1 MPCKK
6 KSKKN
11 SKPSAGRCKGLIH
24 MNYDKVN
31 IYFDTNSLEDY
42 LPRTIT
48 AKGNNKSFMKLS
60 EFRFPSYYYDIE
72 KFIQDNELRDKIE
85 ILIPEIVWMELEK
98 HLINQHKQ
106 DLANLS
112 LCIDEYKNIFS
123 DLIEINYEIKEKEY
137 KKYLSGIMADFLEN
151 PKISAKI
158 INCPKDSDCITKII
172 RNAMY
177 TVAPFSEARKD
188 KKDYSDAGF
197 KDALIVETVL
207 ANKNDNIL
215 TIFVS
220 KDNDFKKVFENQE
233 NIIICNEDDQNK
245 RKNKIIEILSEQFVI
260 QEEII
265 KKEISQ
271 NNYMLEELIAQ
282 TGLDTKLDYRFGSFE
297 SIKEQIDEEDESMSL
312 NVWDVIFTMYVGEQ
326 LYKFQITYDGY
337 AHGLESGEII
347 DE

>member
-1 MPCKK
+1 MK
-6 KSKKN
+6 
-11 SKPSAGRCKGLIH
+11 
-24 MNYDKVN
+24 YDKIH

-42 LPRTIT
+42 SPRTIT

-98 HLINQHKQ
+98 HMLNQHKQ
-106 DLANLS
+106 DLANL
-112 LCIDEYKNIFS
+112 LTCIGEYKDIFS
-123 DLIEINYEIKEKEY
+123 DLIEINCENKEKEY
-137 KKYLSGIMADFLEN
+137 EKYLSRIMKDFLEN
-151 PKISAKI
+151 PRTSAKI
-158 INCPKDSDCITKII
+158 IQCPKDNDCITKII

-177 TVAPFSEARKD
+177 TIAPFSEAHKD

-197 KDALIVETVL
+197 KDALIVETVF
-207 ANKNDNIL
+207 ANKKDNIL

-220 KDNDFKKVFENQE
+220 KDNDFRKVFEETE
-233 NIIICNEDDQNK
+233 NIIICNEENQNK
-245 RKNKIIEILSEQFVI
+245 RKDKIIELLSEQFLIQKEVI
-260 QEEII
+260 
-265 KKEISQ
+265 KNEISQ

-282 TGLDTKLDYRFGSFE
+282 TGLDTNLDYRFGDFE
-297 SIKEQIDEEDESMSL
+297 SIKEQIDEEDESISV

-326 LYKFQITYDGY
+326 LYKFQITYDGN